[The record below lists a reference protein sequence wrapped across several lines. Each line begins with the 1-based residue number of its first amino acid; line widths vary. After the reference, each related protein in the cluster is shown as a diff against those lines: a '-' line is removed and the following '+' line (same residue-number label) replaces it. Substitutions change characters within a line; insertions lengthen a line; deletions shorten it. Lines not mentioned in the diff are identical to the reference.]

1 MLYIN
6 YRKLQISVIF
16 RGNRS
21 LINGGDDVQDF
32 ETIYSTYFSQVYR
45 YARSL
50 TLDEQAA
57 EDITAETFLRA
68 MRALPGFRGECEI
81 RVWLCRIAK
90 NLWLTEQ
97 KKRARLTDDP
107 DDSLTLLEDGR
118 DFTETVADRDT
129 TRSLHRALH
138 RLDEPYR
145 EVFSLRV
152 FAELPFADI
161 GELFGH
167 NAHWACVTYHRA
179 RTKLLEEMEELP
191 HG

>member
-1 MLYIN
+1 M
-6 YRKLQISVIF
+6 
-16 RGNRS
+16 
-21 LINGGDDVQDF
+21 QDF

-50 TLDEQAA
+50 TPDEKTA

-68 MRALPGFRGECEI
+68 MRSLSSFRGECEI

-97 KKRARLTDDP
+97 KKRGRLTDDGE
-107 DDSLTLLEDGR
+107 DALDRLADSR
-118 DFTETVADRDT
+118 NFTDAVIDRDT
-129 TRSLHRALH
+129 ARQLHRALH

-179 RTKLLEEMEELP
+179 RTKLLEEMEEAP

>member
-1 MLYIN
+1 MH
-6 YRKLQISVIF
+6 
-16 RGNRS
+16 
-21 LINGGDDVQDF
+21 DF
-32 ETIYSTYFSQVYR
+32 EQIYTDYFAQVYR

-50 TLDEQAA
+50 TMDEQAA

-68 MRALPGFRGECEI
+68 MRSLSSFRGECEI

-97 KKRARLTDDP
+97 KKRARMTDAPPDEAMAELTDG
-107 DDSLTLLEDGR
+107 E
-118 DFTETVADRDT
+118 DFTAALDDRQT
-129 TRSLHRALH
+129 AHQIHRALH

-152 FAELPFADI
+152 FGELSFADI
-161 GELFGH
+161 GALFGH

-179 RTKLLEEMEELP
+179 RAKIQDQLKEM
-191 HG
+191 GVM

>member
-1 MLYIN
+1 M
-6 YRKLQISVIF
+6 S
-16 RGNRS
+16 
-21 LINGGDDVQDF
+21 GGDDVQDF
-32 ETIYSTYFSQVYR
+32 ATIYETYFSHVYR

-57 EDITAETFLRA
+57 DDITAETFLRA
-68 MRALPGFRGECEI
+68 MQALPRFRGECDI
-81 RVWLCRIAK
+81 RVWLCQIAK
-90 NLWLTEQ
+90 NIWLTEQ
-97 KKRARLTDDP
+97 KKRARLADDGESVLDVLP
-107 DDSLTLLEDGR
+107 DSSDPAE
-118 DFTETVADRDT
+118 EAADRDAA
-129 TRSLHRALH
+129 RSLHRALH
-138 RLDEPYR
+138 CLEEPYR

-179 RTKLLEEMEELP
+179 CDKLRSEMEELS

>member
-1 MLYIN
+1 M
-6 YRKLQISVIF
+6 
-16 RGNRS
+16 
-21 LINGGDDVQDF
+21 QDF

-57 EDITAETFLRA
+57 EDLTAETFLRA
-68 MRALPGFRGECEI
+68 MRSLSAFRGECEI

-90 NLWLTEQ
+90 NLWLNEQ
-97 KKRARLTDDP
+97 KKRGRLTDSP
-107 DDSLTLLEDGR
+107 EETLAALSDGQ
-118 DFTETVADRDT
+118 DFTEAVADRDT
-129 TRSLHRALH
+129 ARQLHRALH

-179 RTKLLEEMEELP
+179 RTKLLEEMEEIP
-191 HG
+191 NG

>member
-1 MLYIN
+1 M
-6 YRKLQISVIF
+6 
-16 RGNRS
+16 
-21 LINGGDDVQDF
+21 QDF
-32 ETIYSTYFSQVYR
+32 AQIYAAYFSQVYR

-50 TLDEQAA
+50 TMDEQTA

-68 MRALPGFRGECEI
+68 MRSLSAFRGECEI

-90 NLWLTEQ
+90 NLYLTEQ
-97 KKRARLTDDP
+97 KKRARMSGSP
-107 DDSLTLLEDGR
+107 EETLDTLSDGA
-118 DFTETVADRDT
+118 DFTEGIADRET
-129 TRSLHRALH
+129 ARALHRALH
-138 RLDEPYR
+138 ALDEPYR

-179 RTKLLEEMEELP
+179 RTKLLDEMEESS

>member
-1 MLYIN
+1 M
-6 YRKLQISVIF
+6 
-16 RGNRS
+16 
-21 LINGGDDVQDF
+21 QDF

-97 KKRARLTDDP
+97 KKWGRFADDP
-107 DDSLTLLEDGR
+107 EDALAALEDGR
-118 DFTETVADRDT
+118 DFTDAVADRDT
-129 TRSLHRALH
+129 ARVLHRALH

-152 FAELPFADI
+152 FAELPFDDI

-179 RTKLLEEMEELP
+179 RTKLLDEMEESS

>member
-1 MLYIN
+1 MY
-6 YRKLQISVIF
+6 
-16 RGNRS
+16 
-21 LINGGDDVQDF
+21 GGDDVQDF
-32 ETIYSTYFSQVYR
+32 ESIYATYFSQVYR

-57 EDITAETFLRA
+57 DDITAETFLRA
-68 MRALPGFRGECEI
+68 MQALPRFRGECEI

-90 NLWLTEQ
+90 NIWLTEQ
-97 KKRARLTDDP
+97 KKRGRLVDDGEMVLDALP
-107 DDSLTLLEDGR
+107 DSADPAEQT
-118 DFTETVADRDT
+118 ADRDT
-129 TRSLHRALH
+129 ARSLHRALH

-152 FAELPFADI
+152 FAELPFTDI

-179 RTKLLEEMEELP
+179 CEKLRSEMEEST